1 VTVAFL
7 SYTMRDGVLDPGLLE
22 EIAYGLRGVHEFIYV
37 DLLHNDSDRPQQHL
51 EGVLKC
57 STTLYVLQTPGALLS
72 PWVRREIS
80 LARCLGIAVTP
91 VPQTLARQVR
101 ARGDMPDAR
110 PYEVLSRWPKT
121 GQQRW
126 PSLQ

>member
-1 VTVAFL
+1 MTVAFL

-22 EIAYGLRGVHEFIYV
+22 EVAYGLRSAHEFVYV

-57 STTLYVLQTPGALLS
+57 STTLYVVQTPGALSS

-80 LARCLGIAVTP
+80 LARWLGIAVIP
-91 VPQTLARQVR
+91 VPRTLVKQVR
-101 ARGDMPDAR
+101 
-110 PYEVLSRWPKT
+110 V
-121 GQQRW
+121 
-126 PSLQ
+126 